1 MIEWQ
6 VTYDPGQDHGAIVL
20 KGDAAWGASIQFQHG
35 PIQENGINGVQNE
48 QLLELLIMRTEQLD
62 LRMPCVEN
70 AEAIECMKA
79 ALAAFN
85 VRTEKRRAQGVEGT
99 ERPHSNTEEMIS
111 E

>member
-1 MIEWQ
+1 MTEWQ
-6 VTYDPGQDHGAIVL
+6 VTYDPFRDYGEIQLTGNTV
-20 KGDAAWGASIQFQHG
+20 WGFSVQFQHG
-35 PIQENGINGVQNE
+35 PIQENGINGIQNE

-85 VRTEKRRAQGVEGT
+85 VRAEKRRA
-99 ERPHSNTEEMIS
+99 
-111 E
+111 